1 VRRTTATVSPCIA
14 IIFRRVRKIAKCDYY
29 LRHVR
34 PSVYMEQLGS
44 KLMDFDEILYL
55 SIFRKFV
62 DKIQVSI
69 KN

>member
-1 VRRTTATVSPCIA
+1 MQHVKASTTSKSIIKILIYRSLATIPPCIV

-44 KLMDFDEILYL
+44 
-55 SIFRKFV
+55 
-62 DKIQVSI
+62 Q
-69 KN
+69 